1 MKIVFADTAYW
12 VAVFR
17 PRDQW
22 RSAARNA
29 LRQLGPVTIVTT
41 DEVLTE
47 FLASV
52 SKGGPEVRLSAV
64 RSVRELQN
72 DPSVRVVPQSRKSF
86 CKALD
91 RYEARSDKSYSLQ
104 DCVSMN
110 VMEAQSITEIL
121 STDRHF
127 EQEGFTVLM
136 KRDSSRSE
144 WVQDDSPKPG

>member
-1 MKIVFADTAYW
+1 MKTVFADTAYW
-12 VAVFR
+12 IATVR

-29 LRQLGPVTIVTT
+29 LQRLGKVRIVTT

-47 FLASV
+47 FLTALS
-52 SKGGPEVRLSAV
+52 GGGTRVRLAAV
-64 RSVRELQN
+64 GRVRALQSDSSVRIM
-72 DPSVRVVPQSRKSF
+72 PQSRASF
-86 CKALD
+86 RKALD
-91 RYEARSDKSYSLQ
+91 RYAARNDKGYSLQ

-121 STDRHF
+121 TNDHHF

-136 KRDSSRSE
+136 KRDHARSS
-144 WVQDDSPKPG
+144 

>member
-12 VAVFR
+12 IAMAR

-29 LRQLGPVTIVTT
+29 LRQLGQIRIVTT

-47 FLASV
+47 FLTSL
-52 SKGGPEVRLSAV
+52 SQGGPRVRLAAARRV
-64 RSVRELQN
+64 RALQSDSSVRIM
-72 DPSVRVVPQSRKSF
+72 PQSRASF
-86 CKALD
+86 SKALD
-91 RYEARSDKSYSLQ
+91 RYEARGDKGYSLQ

-110 VMEAQSITEIL
+110 VMEAQSITGIL
-121 STDRHF
+121 TNDHHF

-136 KRDSSRSE
+136 KRDDPRSSQANRE
-144 WVQDDSPKPG
+144 G

>member
-1 MKIVFADTAYW
+1 MKTVFADTAYW
-12 VAVFR
+12 IAMAR

-29 LRQLGPVTIVTT
+29 LRQLGQIRIVTT

-47 FLASV
+47 FLTSL
-52 SKGGPEVRLSAV
+52 SRGGPRVRLAAARRV
-64 RSVRELQN
+64 RALQSDSSVRIM
-72 DPSVRVVPQSRKSF
+72 PQSRASF
-86 CKALD
+86 RKALD
-91 RYEARSDKSYSLQ
+91 RYEARGDKGYSLQ

-121 STDRHF
+121 TKDHHF

-136 KRDSSRSE
+136 KRDSARSS
-144 WVQDDSPKPG
+144 QADRAG

>member
-1 MKIVFADTAYW
+1 MKTVFADTAYW
-12 VAVFR
+12 VAMAR

-22 RSAARNA
+22 RSAAWNA
-29 LRQLGPVTIVTT
+29 LRQLGPIMIVTT

-47 FLASV
+47 FLTSLSRAGPDARL
-52 SKGGPEVRLSAV
+52 GGVRRV
-64 RSVRELQN
+64 RALQN
-72 DPSVRVVPQSRKSF
+72 DSSVRIMRQSRESF
-86 CKALD
+86 LKALD

-121 STDRHF
+121 TSDHHF

-136 KRDSSRSE
+136 KRDHALS
-144 WVQDDSPKPG
+144 

>member
-1 MKIVFADTAYW
+1 MKTVFADTAYW
-12 VAVFR
+12 VAMAR

-29 LRQLGPVTIVTT
+29 LRQLGAVTIVTT

-47 FLASV
+47 FLTSL
-52 SKGGPEVRLSAV
+52 SRTGPEARLRAV
-64 RSVRELQN
+64 RSVRALQN

-86 CKALD
+86 RKALD

-110 VMEAQSITEIL
+110 VMEDQSITEIL
-121 STDRHF
+121 TSDRHF

-136 KRDSSRSE
+136 NRATARFSQDGVERS
-144 WVQDDSPKPG
+144 G